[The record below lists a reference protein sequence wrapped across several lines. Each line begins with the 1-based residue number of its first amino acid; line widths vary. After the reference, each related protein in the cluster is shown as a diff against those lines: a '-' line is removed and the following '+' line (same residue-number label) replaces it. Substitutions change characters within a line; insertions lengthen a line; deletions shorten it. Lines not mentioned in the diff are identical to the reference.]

1 MHFLTSLIKLNVW
14 FPWWLSGKESA
25 YNVGDLG
32 SVPESGRSFGEGNDY
47 PLQNSCLENPMDRGT
62 WQATLFTLAKAF
74 PWTRSRLR
82 TWGLGERTK
91 GLKDCS
97 GFPRVLPAQ
106 EVCSCLRAFA
116 HALSYL
122 GHPSQGTHKTC
133 SFLSFKSFL
142 KCWLLN
148 TDQYA
153 LHWSPL

>member
-1 MHFLTSLIKLNVW
+1 MVKNPPVNAGDARNAGLI
-14 FPWWLSGKESA
+14 SG
-25 YNVGDLG
+25 
-32 SVPESGRSFGEGNDY
+32 SGRSPGGGHDNPILVFLPGESHGQRNLAGYSPWGCKELDMTE
-47 PLQNSCLENPMDRGT
+47 LLILSLV
-62 WQATLFTLAKAF
+62 TLAKAF

-142 KCWLLN
+142 KC
-148 TDQYA
+148 
-153 LHWSPL
+153 